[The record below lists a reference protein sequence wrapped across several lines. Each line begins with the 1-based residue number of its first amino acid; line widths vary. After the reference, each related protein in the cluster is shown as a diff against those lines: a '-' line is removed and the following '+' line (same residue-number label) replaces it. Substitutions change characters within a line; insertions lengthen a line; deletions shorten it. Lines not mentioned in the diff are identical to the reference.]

1 MANAASLTISATI
14 LPDEVAKTISNI
26 SVSYVPASSAEG
38 WYYRLTNVIT
48 SSQDLIE
55 AKTYLQKGSTP
66 TGVDTGS
73 ATSTVATTDE
83 VKFLFVKHLAVT
95 DDGSTSNTSDSIYLC
110 LDADAA
116 AHNLA
121 DAIEIGPNE
130 CWFGRFNK
138 VTVADIHVIS
148 AVKAGAGGG
157 SPAKIQC
164 QVAAI
169 IKDI

>member
-83 VKFLFVKHLAVT
+83 VKFLFVKHCVL
-95 DDGSTSNTSDSIYLC
+95 
-110 LDADAA
+110 
-116 AHNLA
+116 
-121 DAIEIGPNE
+121 
-130 CWFGRFNK
+130 
-138 VTVADIHVIS
+138 
-148 AVKAGAGGG
+148 
-157 SPAKIQC
+157 
-164 QVAAI
+164 
-169 IKDI
+169 